1 MVLVETTEEILWN
14 THAFVNGK
22 NTNVPPPKKSVSL
35 MFLIIPAVFPV
46 HITWTRLNRQQ
57 QNRTLSATMS
67 CMEQANRLWTQWIF
81 VVNVNLVDSCDTA
94 FLLSATKTD
103 RQTGRKSGRKTDSR
117 TDKQKDREAGRQTE
131 THLHTVFYRRQTERQ
146 ITCWR

>member
-22 NTNVPPPKKSVSL
+22 NINLPPPKKSVSL

-46 HITWTRLNRQQ
+46 NITWTRLNRQQ
-57 QNRTLSATMS
+57 QNRTLSATMA

-103 RQTGRKSGRKTDSR
+103 RQTGRKSGGQIDGLTNRKT
-117 TDKQKDREAGRQTE
+117 ERQTE